1 MNIISDETL
10 MAYADGELDA
20 ATRAAVE
27 QAMQDDPAVAA
38 KVAQLRA
45 LRADVFGAF
54 AGVLG
59 EPVPQRLQAIGRTG
73 TVVQLDA
80 VRSARAQAA
89 GQPAPAAR
97 RRWSWPEWGAMAATL
112 VLGVLAGSM
121 GLGAMGGATGGEMG
135 GETQLAALGGKDGA
149 LMAQGKLAAALSN
162 QLSGAPPAGGQVR
175 IGLTFETKD
184 GNYCRSFALSGTA
197 GLACRSGEA
206 WAIPVLTEASGEAP
220 GAYRRAGVAMPG
232 AVLEAIDA
240 RIEGQSLDAAAE
252 HAAQQKGWAPKAR

>member
-1 MNIISDETL
+1 MTNFSDDTL

-20 ATRAAVE
+20 ATRAAIE
-27 QAMQDDPAVAA
+27 QAMRADPAVAA
-38 KVAQLRA
+38 RVGQHRA

-54 AGVLG
+54 AGALK
-59 EPVPQRLQAIGRTG
+59 EPVPQGLQGMLRTG

-89 GQPAPAAR
+89 GQPAPAPR
-97 RRWSWPEWGAMAATL
+97 RRWSWPEWGALAATL
-112 VLGVLAGSM
+112 VIGVLAGSM
-121 GLGAMGGATGGEMG
+121 GIGSTTGEP
-135 GETQLAALGGKDGA
+135 QLAALDAKAGT

-162 QLSGAPPAGGQVR
+162 QLSGAPPAGGEVR
-175 IGLTFETKD
+175 IGLTFAAKD

-197 GLACRSGEA
+197 GLACHGEA
-206 WAIPVLTEASGEAP
+206 GWSIPVLTEAGGDAP

-232 AVLEAIDA
+232 PVLEAIDA

-252 HAAQQKGWAPKAR
+252 HAAQQQGWARKGR